1 MAFVKST
8 RVDPRDL
15 NKNTAIGVKLP
26 FNAPGV
32 FYSTFSTKDQ
42 LKYNLINLLLTAK
55 GERVLNPNFGT
66 LLRAQL
72 FNPITPTSF
81 SNLEGSILDSI
92 QTYIPEIRVDNI
104 NFIESEEFNTN
115 TLIINITYQILISGD
130 TDSITV
136 NFE

>member
-81 SNLEGSILDSI
+81 SNLEDSILDSI
-92 QTYIPEIRVDNI
+92 QTYIPEIRVDNV
-104 NFIESEEFNTN
+104 NFIQSEEFNTN

>member
-1 MAFVKST
+1 MAYIRSN

-15 NKNTAIGVKLP
+15 QKNTAIGVKLP

-32 FYSTFSTKDQ
+32 FYSTFSKSDQ

-55 GERVLNPNFGT
+55 GERIDNPEFGT

-72 FNPITPTSF
+72 FNPMTPASF
-81 SNLEGSILDSI
+81 SDIEDSI
-92 QTYIPEIRVDNI
+92 KDSVQIYIPEILI
-104 NFIESEEFNTN
+104 NKIEFIQEGEYGSNV
-115 TLIINITYQILISGD
+115 LVVKIAYQILISGKTD
-130 TDSITV
+130 TITV

>member
-104 NFIESEEFNTN
+104 NFIQSEEFNAN

>member
-104 NFIESEEFNTN
+104 NFIQSEEFNTN

>member
-81 SNLEGSILDSI
+81 SNLEDSILDSI

-104 NFIESEEFNTN
+104 DFIQSEEFNTN

>member
-1 MAFVKST
+1 MAYIKST

-42 LKYNLINLLLTAK
+42 IKYNLINLLLTAK
-55 GERVLNPNFGT
+55 GERVENPNFGT

-72 FNPITPTSF
+72 FNPMTPTSF
-81 SNLEGSILDSI
+81 SSLEDNIIDSI
-92 QTYIPEIRVDNI
+92 NTYIPEIRVDNI
-104 NFIESEEFNTN
+104 EFLQSNEFNTN
-115 TLIINITYQILISGD
+115 TLIINLTYQILISGE
-130 TDSITV
+130 TDAITV